1 MASIRFV
8 RSPGRQT
15 GRFALPIRATAR
27 MGTQT
32 ASLVAL
38 ELALVRLGT
47 IRLDFCEFTGVFA
60 EFPVGVSSLLQ
71 PEMNSPWWH
80 KLTAVRH
87 NSIPQRK
94 RADDRGF
101 PGCGWNRNFFYDVTL
116 CYLVFLRL
124 IFSHGLTRISNPQ
137 IRRRE
142 QGRVYLSEAARIS
155 SRSSSPVYPRFF
167 HLCLIPSPSVSRCQ
181 RTITATG
188 DRIITFLYYTQEHF
202 ITFIGGGMKAS
213 PALAP
218 TLSALCEPS

>member
-1 MASIRFV
+1 
-8 RSPGRQT
+8 
-15 GRFALPIRATAR
+15 

-80 KLTAVRH
+80 KLTAMPH

-101 PGCGWNRNFFYDVTL
+101 PGCDWNRNFFTMLLCVIL
-116 CYLVFLRL
+116 CYLLL
-124 IFSHGLTRISNPQ
+124 FSVI
-137 IRRRE
+137 
-142 QGRVYLSEAARIS
+142 
-155 SRSSSPVYPRFF
+155 
-167 HLCLIPSPSVSRCQ
+167 
-181 RTITATG
+181 
-188 DRIITFLYYTQEHF
+188 
-202 ITFIGGGMKAS
+202 
-213 PALAP
+213 
-218 TLSALCEPS
+218 